1 MADEVILKQQQQL
14 RDARREAAETLA
26 ASNDRVAKVL

>member
-26 ASNDRVAKVL
+26 ASNDRVAEVL